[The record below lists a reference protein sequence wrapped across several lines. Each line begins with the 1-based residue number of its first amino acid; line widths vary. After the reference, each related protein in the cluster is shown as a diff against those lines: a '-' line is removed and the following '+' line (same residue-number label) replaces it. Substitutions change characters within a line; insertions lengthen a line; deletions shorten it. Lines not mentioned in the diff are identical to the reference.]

1 MKTDTQRIYDFYQHY
16 TQVHGTSTGWSSLDY
31 ALRLY
36 DLSSSCPHQP
46 WTELTSILDIG
57 SGEGH
62 FKDFLRTKHQFKG
75 HYTGIEVVPE
85 FHTTALAKYGD
96 DAQTTFIDGEFLT
109 HDFDTNKFDWVFSL
123 GSLSVLQPNQAKY
136 DEFFCKKMRAL
147 ARYGTTI
154 YLNDATLTCALS
166 LQNVKHLATHNID
179 DFVHMLRQNFSPAV
193 IEIHRLLP
201 VAPQGV
207 IIHVRFL

>member
-1 MKTDTQRIYDFYQHY
+1 LKTNTQRIYDFYQHY
-16 TQVHGTSTGWSSLDY
+16 VQQHGIQAGWSSLDY

-36 DLSSSCPHQP
+36 DLSSSFTHQS
-46 WTELTSILDIG
+46 WIEFTSILDIG

-62 FKDFLRTKHQFKG
+62 FKDFLRTKQQFNG
-75 HYTGIEVVPE
+75 YYTGIEVMPE
-85 FHTTALAKYGD
+85 FHKSALAKYGA
-96 DAQTTFIDGEFLT
+96 DAQARFIYDEFLA
-109 HDFDTNKFDWVFSL
+109 HDFGTTKFDWGFSL

-136 DEFFCKKMRAL
+136 DEVFCKKMRL
-147 ARYGTTI
+147 LVNYGITI
-154 YLNDATLTCALS
+154 YLNDAQLTRALP

-179 DFVHMLRQNFSPAV
+179 DFVHMLRQNFSSAV

-207 IIHVRFL
+207 VIHVRFV